1 MEYTIYCCF
10 PHTRGKFTGVQIA
23 YEAAL
28 GFPHT
33 RGKFTDHGMT
43 DIEMKTDFTADLF
56 ILLINKFDNLNKEN
70 VFKGMV

>member
-10 PHTRGKFTGVQIA
+10 PHTRGKFT
-23 YEAAL
+23 YY
-28 GFPHT
+28 
-33 RGKFTDHGMT
+33 GMT